1 MNKVIVLDDEE
12 YHLNNLN
19 QVSIDVIDTLMFID
33 RKMEDLNTYV
43 DVYKTLI
50 QSKKNILKTE
60 VLNKIAGM

>member
-12 YHLNNLN
+12 YNLNNLS
-19 QVSIDVIDTLMFID
+19 QVGIDVIDTLMFID

>member
-1 MNKVIVLDDEE
+1 MNNVIVLDDKE

-33 RKMEDLNTYV
+33 RKMEDLNKYA
-43 DVYKTLI
+43 DVYETLI

>member
-1 MNKVIVLDDEE
+1 MNKVIVLDDKE
-12 YHLNNLN
+12 YNLNNLS
-19 QVSIDVIDTLMFID
+19 QVGIDVIDTLMFID

>member
-33 RKMEDLNTYV
+33 KKMEDLNTYV

-60 VLNKIAGM
+60 VLNKIAGI